1 MKLTS
6 FDELDN
12 IPADR
17 IDKVKVNYLAGL
29 NQNASITGGTIEITL
44 KRIPE
49 GGYSGSV
56 SAMGGY
62 ANYGGLGNAWAMPVC
77 SSRPA
82 TAQPAS
88 TTASPSTAE
97 Q

>member
-1 MKLTS
+1 MPLYS
-6 FDELDN
+6 CRVS
-12 IPADR
+12 AAR
-17 IDKVKVNYLAGL
+17 
-29 NQNASITGGTIEITL
+29 ASVSGGTIEITL

-62 ANYGGLGNAWAMPVC
+62 ANYGGLGNAGMLFQA
-77 SSRPA
+77 RYGA
-82 TAQPAS
+82 TS
-88 TTASPSTAE
+88 IYNSLTVTAE